1 VEESFDTFLTRI
13 KEKEEVFVM
22 EYGEFQSKH
31 PDLYKQAINEGR
43 DAAKNDAAALVTA
56 ESVRII
62 GIASAVLGKEQGD
75 KLNALVTSGVTVE
88 QIAAFSQ
95 VMGKPAPAQKDEGA
109 DEAAKEKQAF
119 IQGKMQEI
127 KNNLASS
134 IIIDPED
141 LTEERVVFG
150 STVTIEDVSTEEV
163 IQYLLVGPFESDV
176 DENKISV
183 TSPIG
188 KGLIGKEIGDVVSIS
203 TPGGVK
209 EFEIIDISINDME
222 GRNQ

>member
-1 VEESFDTFLTRI
+1 VAEWLPKNILPMRKGNLLDTCPGICMLTQVSDR
-13 KEKEEVFVM
+13 KPVW
-22 EYGEFQSKH
+22 
-31 PDLYKQAINEGR
+31 EG
-43 DAAKNDAAALVTA
+43 D
-56 ESVRII
+56 
-62 GIASAVLGKEQGD
+62 
-75 KLNALVTSGVTVE
+75 
-88 QIAAFSQ
+88 
-95 VMGKPAPAQKDEGA
+95 VMGNVPISRTGFEKLKRELEYLKKFAVPENIKDIEEARAHGDISENA
-109 DEAAKEKQAF
+109 EYEAAKEKQAF